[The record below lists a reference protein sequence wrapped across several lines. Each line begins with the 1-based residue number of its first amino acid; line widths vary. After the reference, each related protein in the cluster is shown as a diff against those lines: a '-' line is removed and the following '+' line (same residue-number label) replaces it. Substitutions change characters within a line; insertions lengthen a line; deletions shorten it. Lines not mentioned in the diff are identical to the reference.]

1 MGHSIHPLLILYGAV
16 SMNILSNG
24 REENTKDFL
33 GTSAKRESTSIVLQ
47 ELNPIYLFIWKLGA
61 FPGGKVVGAV

>member
-1 MGHSIHPLLILYGAV
+1 MGHSIHPLLILYGEV

-47 ELNPIYLFIWKLGA
+47 AKPHPFIGA